1 MKKLFTLLMLMV
13 CSIGAAWAAD
23 ETEKSPTSGSSNVS
37 VAGKSYTLDGKY
49 VAGNGANMNG
59 SMVNKGLKLRTNQ
72 SNVIVF
78 EVNAGYT
85 IKSIKA
91 AGYTNADKA
100 DVEITGVTVDD
111 GTTNL
116 LASSITLPGKST
128 GKADGFAITGI
139 TATKNIILTFG
150 TNAGKQIMLAYEI
163 TYEKGEVPVQ
173 EIKSVNIGNYSLTE
187 ENLNGLKEGRRIS
200 LSASVL
206 GLNGVPGLSVELS
219 SGTTNV
225 SRAIDGDKVSYAFTI
240 NETETYTVDVIGIG
254 KTYTQNGAVAS
265 TTNMTSGKDTPTLTF
280 NEFVFNMVNTEKL
293 FNAGTGKVTLG
304 DNAYNSI
311 KLSTGSAVNV
321 TLQEGKVATKLIVYG
336 WSASGNGKLTVLS
349 ESQGSEKAV
358 DVSNDI
364 FYSFDTAN
372 DIYPSVYEYDLDNWS
387 SIYFD
392 AGGSASQPFIVFDIV
407 LEDAQPANQ
416 SISIS
421 DAKYATC
428 VTKSNLDFTGTDV
441 TAYTVSAV
449 GETTITLAKAEKVAA
464 GQAVIVSAAAG
475 GTYEIPTTTEEVSA
489 VVNKMEFSDA
499 DTEVTEANT
508 YYVVANGANGVG
520 FYPVNV
526 NTTIAAGKGFVKVEA
541 NNAKGFMGF
550 GFDGETTGISEVK
563 TAGSKAGEIYNLNG
577 QRVAAPAKGLYIMN
591 GKKVVIK

>member
-1 MKKLFTLLMLMV
+1 
-13 CSIGAAWAAD
+13 
-23 ETEKSPTSGSSNVS
+23 
-37 VAGKSYTLDGKY
+37 
-49 VAGNGANMNG
+49 
-59 SMVNKGLKLRTNQ
+59 
-72 SNVIVF
+72 
-78 EVNAGYT
+78 
-85 IKSIKA
+85 
-91 AGYTNADKA
+91 
-100 DVEITGVTVDD
+100 
-111 GTTNL
+111 
-116 LASSITLPGKST
+116 
-128 GKADGFAITGI
+128 
-139 TATKNIILTFG
+139 
-150 TNAGKQIMLAYEI
+150 MLAYEI

-280 NEFVFNMVNTEKL
+280 NEFVFKMVNTEKQ

-304 DNAYNSI
+304 DKTYNSI

-336 WSASGNGKLTVLS
+336 WSASGNGKLAVLS

-407 LEDAQPANQ
+407 LEAAQPANQ
-416 SISIS
+416 SITIT
-421 DAKYATC
+421 DAKFATC
-428 VTKSNLDFTGTDV
+428 VANSNLDFTSSDV
-441 TAYTVSAV
+441 TAYAVTGVTATTVELTKV
-449 GETTITLAKAEKVAA
+449 EKVKA
-464 GQAVIVSAAAG
+464 GQAVVVGAEAAG
-475 GTYEIPTTTEEVSA
+475 NYDIPVATEDFEGTESLMKSSA
-489 VVNKMEFSDA
+489 EKVD
-499 DTEVTEANT
+499 VTEGNSH
-508 YYVVANGANGVG
+508 YIVANGDNGVG
-520 FYPVNV
+520 FYPVKV
-526 NTTIAAGKGFVKVEA
+526 GTAIPAGKGYLTVETT
-541 NNAKGFMGF
+541 NAARFLSF
-550 GFDGETTGISEVK
+550 GFDATGISEVK
-563 TAGSKAGEIYNLNG
+563 AAATEGNGEIYNLNG
-577 QRVAAPAKGLYIMN
+577 QRVAAPSKGLYIMN
-591 GKKVVIK
+591 GKKVIFK